1 LRAAAIADNRK
12 RNHRMKRVQP
22 TGGTGQPPSTVDVA
36 LVALRPAWL
45 SWCVAALA
53 AALLASLTAPLLISP
68 PSQTAH
74 PMLMQFLEWTHRIVA
89 LFLGVLLLVWI
100 VNVHT
105 ARRRARTRAR
115 LWEQS
120 IESMNVGVALWDA
133 SDRLIGCNA
142 AYRALYSEIAADLVP
157 GRSYRELMTTYYAV
171 APPEVVDGRALPEFI
186 AKGEQ
191 RRRSGSELSEVVRHH
206 RGRWLLMTDCR
217 TASGG
222 IISFRNDI
230 TEQKVIEHEL
240 TKRRKLIDDLAELTY
255 DWFWRQDADG
265 RFVEFSAAMERH
277 VRAAPDQLLGRRRE
291 DMPGFEADPNQ
302 YAEYR
307 ARVAQRQPFPWFT
320 YRARRGD
327 GSPMWVAVAGKPIFD
342 EKGEF
347 QGYYGAGRDVTE
359 REDMLTALRR
369 SEERFRALTM
379 LATEWYWETDTDLRV
394 TSVRG
399 EPASQERFA
408 AWTLNRRF
416 WEFEQ
421 IDPTFAVDWSAL
433 RERVA
438 RRESFRGFKL
448 KLRNRDDVAYC
459 ELAGQPVFD
468 RGEFLGYR
476 GLAWDVTERE
486 SLIARISDSEA
497 RFRALTELSSDW
509 YWEMDETLRFT
520 LVRQGAR
527 GSFGLNEDE
536 VTGRHPW
543 ELPGELIQPSS
554 WDEHRTTLLGHRSF
568 RDVMFRRWMPDGSLV
583 YHLTSGD
590 PVIDADGKFRGYRG
604 IGKNISEQI
613 RSQERIERLATVDAL
628 TQLAN
633 RQTFDERAGRLL
645 ASSYAEGKRCALL
658 FIDLDNF
665 RLLNN
670 GYGHRVGDEML
681 AIVASRMRDV
691 VGEPHLIGRRGGDEL
706 VVLLVDLHRPDAA
719 VEVARKLIDAICEPA
734 RVLGMEIAVTASVG
748 ISFFP
753 QDGIDLDSLL
763 NAADAAMYQAKDSGR
778 RTYAFYTQTV
788 ARRVDLRLRL
798 EQRLR
803 KAVESRDFKLFFQP
817 LVSLAD
823 GKMIG
828 AEALIRWRDAEL
840 GDISPA
846 EFIPIAEES
855 GLIVGLGD
863 WVLREACRSR
873 QEWRHLQLD
882 IPPVAINMSGV
893 QLRQLGCVEGLLDVL
908 NAYEVAPSEI
918 EVEVTE
924 TGLLDTS
931 AVSRENLVR
940 MRNAGVRL
948 ALDDFGVGFSSLAH
962 LRDLPIHRLK
972 IDRSFT
978 VECMRDARTLT
989 IVKAVIEMAR
999 SLGISVTAEG
1009 IETQAQQTWMQHL
1022 GCDAAQGYLF
1032 ARPMPGDDFIKLFID
1047 RRGTGRER
1055 SLMH

>member
-1 LRAAAIADNRK
+1 MTQGQSSGGTASPPFTVDAAIAI
-12 RNHRMKRVQP
+12 P
-22 TGGTGQPPSTVDVA
+22 
-36 LVALRPAWL
+36 RPAWL
-45 SWCVAALA
+45 SWCIGALA
-53 AALLASLTAPLLISP
+53 AALLASLLAPWLLP
-68 PSQTAH
+68 QTVQSAN
-74 PMLMQFLEWTHRIVA
+74 PALTPFLVWAQRIVA
-89 LFLGVLLLVWI
+89 LVLGLLVLAWMAI
-100 VNVHT
+100 VRD
-105 ARRRARTRAR
+105 AQRRARDRAR
-115 LWEQS
+115 LWEES

-133 SDRLIGCNA
+133 GDVLIGCNE
-142 AYRALYSEIAADLVP
+142 AYRTLYSELQAQLVP
-157 GRSYRELMTTYYAV
+157 GRSYRDLMAAYYRV
-171 APPEVVDGRALPEFI
+171 APADVIDGRTLVDFI
-186 AKGEQ
+186 ADGER
-191 RRRSGSELSEVVRHH
+191 RRRSGSEVSEVARHH

-222 IISFRNDI
+222 IISFRSDV

-240 TKRRKLIDDLAELTY
+240 SKRRKLIDDLAALTY
-255 DWFWRQDADG
+255 DWFWRQDAEG
-265 RFVEFSAAMERH
+265 RFVEFSAAMEEH
-277 VRAAPDQLLGRRRE
+277 VKAAPDRLLGQRRE
-291 DMPGFEADPNQ
+291 EMPGFEADPNQ

-327 GSPMWVAVAGKPIFD
+327 GSPMWIAVTGKPIFD

-347 QGYYGAGRDVTE
+347 QGYYGAGRVVTE
-359 REDMLTALRR
+359 REDMLAALRR

-394 TSVRG
+394 TAVRG
-399 EPASQERFA
+399 EPARQERFA

-416 WEFEQ
+416 WEIEH
-421 IDPTFAVDWSAL
+421 IDPAFPVDWSVL
-433 RERVA
+433 RERVV
-438 RRESFRGFKL
+438 RRESFRNFKL
-448 KLRNRDDVAYC
+448 KLRNGEEVAYY
-459 ELAGQPVFD
+459 ELAGQPVFE
-468 RGEFLGYR
+468 RGEFVGYR

-509 YWEMDETLRFT
+509 YWEMDDSLRFT
-520 LVRQGAR
+520 VLRQGAR
-527 GSFGLNEDE
+527 GSFGLSEDE
-536 VTGRHPW
+536 VIGKHRW

-554 WDEHRTTLLGHRSF
+554 WDEHRATLLAHRPF

-590 PVIDADGKFRGYRG
+590 PVFDAEGNFRGYRG

-613 RSQERIERLATVDAL
+613 RAQERIERLATVDAL
-628 TQLAN
+628 TQLSN

-645 ASSYAEGKRCALL
+645 ATSYAEGKRCSLL

-691 VGEPHLIGRRGGDEL
+691 VGEPHLLGRRGGDEL
-706 VVLLVDLHRPDAA
+706 VVLLVDLQRPDAA

-734 RVLGMEIAVTASVG
+734 RILGMEIAVTASVG

-803 KAVESRDFKLFFQP
+803 KAVESRDFKLFYQP

-863 WVLREACRSR
+863 WVLREACRAR

-882 IPPVAINMSGV
+882 VPPVAINMSGV

>member
-1 LRAAAIADNRK
+1 MTQGQSSGGTVSPPPTVDAAIAI
-12 RNHRMKRVQP
+12 P
-22 TGGTGQPPSTVDVA
+22 
-36 LVALRPAWL
+36 RPVWL
-45 SWCVAALA
+45 SWCIGALA
-53 AALLASLTAPLLISP
+53 AALLASVLAPWLLPQPVQSANP
-68 PSQTAH
+68 A
-74 PMLMQFLEWTHRIVA
+74 LMPFLVWTQRIVA
-89 LFLGVLLLVWI
+89 LVLGLLVLAWI
-100 VNVHT
+100 ATVRP
-105 ARRRARTRAR
+105 AQRRARDRAR
-115 LWEQS
+115 LWEES

-133 SDRLIGCNA
+133 GDILIGCNE
-142 AYRALYSEIAADLVP
+142 AYRTLYSELKAQLVP
-157 GRSYRELMTTYYAV
+157 GRSYRDLMAAYYRV
-171 APPEVVDGRALPEFI
+171 APAEVIDGRTLVDFI
-186 AKGEQ
+186 ADGER
-191 RRRSGSELSEVVRHH
+191 RRRSGSEVSEVARHH

-222 IISFRNDI
+222 IISFRNDV

-240 TKRRKLIDDLAELTY
+240 SKRRKLIDDLAALTY
-255 DWFWRQDADG
+255 DWFWRQDAEG
-265 RFVEFSAAMERH
+265 RFVEFSAAMEEH
-277 VRAAPDQLLGRRRE
+277 VKAAPDRLLGQRRE
-291 DMPGFEADPNQ
+291 EMPGFEADPNQ

-307 ARVAQRQPFPWFT
+307 ARIAQRQPFPWFT

-327 GSPMWVAVAGKPIFD
+327 GSPMWIAVTGKPIFD

-359 REDMLTALRR
+359 REDMLAALRR

-394 TSVRG
+394 TAVRG
-399 EPASQERFA
+399 EPARQERFA

-416 WEFEQ
+416 WEIEH
-421 IDPTFAVDWSAL
+421 IDPAFPVDWSVL
-433 RERVA
+433 RERVI
-438 RRESFRGFKL
+438 RRESFRNFKL
-448 KLRNRDDVAYC
+448 KLRNGDEIAYY
-459 ELAGQPVFD
+459 ELAGQPVFE
-468 RGEFLGYR
+468 RGEFVGYR

-509 YWEMDETLRFT
+509 YWEMDDGLRFT
-520 LVRQGAR
+520 VLRQGAR
-527 GSFGLNEDE
+527 GSFGLSEDE
-536 VTGRHPW
+536 VIGKNRW

-554 WDEHRTTLLGHRSF
+554 WDEHRATLLAHRPF

-590 PVIDADGKFRGYRG
+590 PVFDAEGRFRGYRG

-613 RSQERIERLATVDAL
+613 RAQERIERLATVDAL
-628 TQLAN
+628 TQLSN

-645 ASSYAEGKRCALL
+645 ATSYAEGKRCSLL

-691 VGEPHLIGRRGGDEL
+691 VGEPHLLGRRGGDEL
-706 VVLLVDLHRPDAA
+706 VVLLVDLQRPDAA

-734 RVLGMEIAVTASVG
+734 RILGMEIAVTASVG

-803 KAVESRDFKLFFQP
+803 KAVESRDFKLFYQP

-863 WVLREACRSR
+863 WVLREACRAR

-882 IPPVAINMSGV
+882 VPPVAINMSGV

>member
-1 LRAAAIADNRK
+1 MPLTPPEATWLRWA
-12 RNHRMKRVQP
+12 V
-22 TGGTGQPPSTVDVA
+22 G
-36 LVALRPAWL
+36 
-45 SWCVAALA
+45 ALA
-53 AALLASLTAPLLISP
+53 LMLLVSLGLPLMLP
-68 PSQTAH
+68 EQLRLAH
-74 PMLMQFLEWTHRIVA
+74 PAVPAAFDWTSRIVA
-89 LFLGVLLLVWI
+89 VALAMLLLAWL
-100 VNVHT
+100 VN
-105 ARRRARTRAR
+105 AQRMDRFARTRAR

-120 IESMNVGVALWDA
+120 IESMKVGVALWDA
-133 SDRLIGCNA
+133 GDRLVGCND
-142 AYRALYSEIAADLVP
+142 AYRALYSEIAAELVP
-157 GRSYRELMTTYYAV
+157 GRVYRDLMSVYYEV
-171 APPEVVDGRALPEFI
+171 APPEVVDGRTLADFI
-186 AKGEQ
+186 TDGEK
-191 RRRSGSELSEVVRHH
+191 RRRGGSEVSEVVRHQ

-217 TASGG
+217 TADGG
-222 IISFRNDI
+222 IICFRSDV

-240 TKRRKLIDDLAELTY
+240 TKRRKLIDDLADLTY
-255 DWFWRQDADG
+255 DWFWRQDTEE
-265 RFVEFSAAMERH
+265 RFVEFSAAMENH
-277 VRAAPDQLLGRRRE
+277 VKAAPDRLLGQRRE

-307 ARVAQRQPFPWFT
+307 ARIAKREPFPWFT

-327 GSPMWVAVAGKPIFD
+327 GLPMWVAVTGKPIFD
-342 EKGEF
+342 ERGQF

-359 REDMLTALRR
+359 REDMVVALRR

-399 EPASQERFA
+399 EPARQERVA
-408 AWTLNRRF
+408 EWTLNRRF
-416 WEFEQ
+416 WEFEH
-421 IDPTFAVDWSAL
+421 IDPTFAVDWSVL
-433 RERVA
+433 RDRLA
-438 RRESFRGFKL
+438 RRESFRDVKL
-448 KLRNRDDVAYC
+448 KLRNGDDVAYY
-459 ELAGQPVFD
+459 ELAGQPVVE
-468 RGEFLGYR
+468 RGEFIGYR

-486 SLIARISDSEA
+486 SLIQRISDSEA

-509 YWEMDETLRFT
+509 YWEMDEGLRFT
-520 LVRQGAR
+520 LLRQGAR
-527 GSFGLNEDE
+527 GSFGLNDDE
-536 VTGRHPW
+536 VIGKHRW

-554 WDEHRTTLLGHRSF
+554 WDEHRATLMAHRPF

-583 YHLTSGD
+583 YHVTSGD
-590 PVIDADGKFRGYRG
+590 PVFDAEGRFHGYRG
-604 IGKNISEQI
+604 IGKNISDQI
-613 RSQERIERLATVDAL
+613 RAQERIERLATVDAL
-628 TQLAN
+628 TQLSN

-645 ASSYAEGKRCALL
+645 ATSYAEGKRCSLL

-691 VGEPHLIGRRGGDEL
+691 VGDPHLLGRRGGDEL
-706 VVLLVDLHRPDAA
+706 VVLLADLQRPDAA

-734 RVLGMEIAVTASVG
+734 RILGMEIAVTASVG

-803 KAVESRDFKLFFQP
+803 KAVESRDFKLFYQP

-863 WVLREACRSR
+863 WVLREACRAR

-882 IPPVAINMSGV
+882 VPPVSINMSGV

-908 NAYEVAPSEI
+908 NAYSVQPSEI
-918 EVEVTE
+918 EIEVTE

-948 ALDDFGVGFSSLAH
+948 ALDDFGVGFSSLSH

-1047 RRGTGRER
+1047 RRGVGRER